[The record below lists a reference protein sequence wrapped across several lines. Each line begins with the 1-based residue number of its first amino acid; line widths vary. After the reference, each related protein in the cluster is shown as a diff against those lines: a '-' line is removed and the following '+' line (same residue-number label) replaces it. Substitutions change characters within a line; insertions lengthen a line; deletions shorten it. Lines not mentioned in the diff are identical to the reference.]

1 MVSSNVTVA
10 DIAAGKFRGR
20 RSSTHDTMAG
30 MKRRTLLQGMGAAMA
45 LPLMGDTA
53 AMAGIAGGAVDAVDK
68 DTVYELRIYH
78 TSEDKLGPLLTRFGG
93 DERKIFER
101 HGMHCVAF
109 WTATDDPLKGKTLI
123 YILRHK
129 SRAIADENWKAFRAD
144 PEWVK
149 VKAESEKDGRLVE
162 KSESTFM
169 SLTSFSPVL

>member
-1 MVSSNVTVA
+1 
-10 DIAAGKFRGR
+10 
-20 RSSTHDTMAG
+20 MAG
-30 MKRRTLLQGMGAAMA
+30 MNRRTLLQGMGAAGA
-45 LPLMGDTA
+45 LPF
-53 AMAGIAGGAVDAVDK
+53 IGGAVAEAKTSGGAVDK

-78 TSEDKLGPLLTRFGG
+78 TPEGKLDALLARFGG
-93 DERKIFER
+93 PEKKIFER
-101 HGMHCVAF
+101 LGMHCVAF
-109 WTATDDPLKGKTLI
+109 WTATDDPLKGRTLI
-123 YILRHK
+123 YMLRHK